1 MLQRSVTQPII
12 IIFDLEIRRSSHVF
26 VFAHVP
32 EYLYINRHPPFYPTP
47 CRLSSDWVFW
57 LVDEHKRSSRPLSGF
72 CPFMAVWLKWLP
84 AQPDCAFHSAQTCEH
99 EMKREPVLLLLL
111 LLILLLPSPVD
122 PAGAGHLKVRS
133 SLWCWSVSSLA
144 SWYIQCLRV
153 VFSESG
159 LVSCNTSRSQPC
171 VYMSV

>member
-1 MLQRSVTQPII
+1 MLQRSITQPII
-12 IIFDLEIRRSSHVF
+12 QFDLEIKRSSHVV

-32 EYLYINRHPPFYPTP
+32 EHLYMNGHPPFYPTP
-47 CRLSSDWVFW
+47 CRLSSDWIFW
-57 LVDEHKRSSRPLSGF
+57 LFDEHKRSSRPLSGF
-72 CPFMAVWLKWLP
+72 CPFMAVCLKWLP
-84 AQPDCAFHSAQTCEH
+84 ARPDCAFHSAQTCEH
-99 EMKREPVLLLLL
+99 EMKRGPVLLLLL
-111 LLILLLPSPVD
+111 LPPVD

-133 SLWCWSVSSLA
+133 SPWCWRVSSLA

-153 VFSESG
+153 VFGESG